1 MGWCAWA
8 YRGSFFFLDLPWW
21 ITPFS
26 KRISIHC
33 TAPARLLASLFF
45 INQSTTSRPIKQQGY
60 IRRWYRLSRI
70 IGGSCSLC
78 NRLLKCS
85 PTKMICKALRESW
98 SFIFN
103 NENIKYVPHSQKNC
117 AKSTQ
122 LCKILT
128 AVTWSRREE
137 SETLKGREGGGWT
150 GVELPL
156 AYRLGD
162 KVRDWALDWVTDS
175 LSDWQRDYLPEH
187 LIDWVTKW
195 RTDWQTEW
203 LADIVGHKLPK
214 WLSYWM
220 FNYWLTIFC
229 INKAMSHWLTGK
241 LLHYNFSWLS
251 KLIYPMF
258 HWSSCY
264 NVSLSWIAT
273 SWVVCFISPPHKV
286 DAAFR
291 EKAVLFCK
299 KCSSLWKKSVI
310 LLPSL
315 PIFFNGHSPL

>member
-26 KRISIHC
+26 KRISMHC

-122 LCKILT
+122 LYKNPHSCYMISSWGIRNLEVEGK
-128 AVTWSRREE
+128 E
-137 SETLKGREGGGWT
+137 EGGLGWSCP
-150 GVELPL
+150 LPT
-156 AYRLGD
+156 
-162 KVRDWALDWVTDS
+162 DWVTRWGTER
-175 LSDWQRDYLPEH
+175 L
-187 LIDWVTKW
+187 
-195 RTDWQTEW
+195 TEW
-203 LADIVGHKLPK
+203 LTHCLTDKETAY
-214 WLSYWM
+214 LSTW
-220 FNYWLTIFC
+220 
-229 INKAMSHWLTGK
+229 
-241 LLHYNFSWLS
+241 
-251 KLIYPMF
+251 
-258 HWSSCY
+258 
-264 NVSLSWIAT
+264 
-273 SWVVCFISPPHKV
+273 
-286 DAAFR
+286 
-291 EKAVLFCK
+291 
-299 KCSSLWKKSVI
+299 
-310 LLPSL
+310 
-315 PIFFNGHSPL
+315 

>member
-103 NENIKYVPHSQKNC
+103 DENIKYVPHSQKNS

-137 SETLKGREGGGWT
+137 SETLKWKGRRRVDWGGVAPCLPTGWQGEGLSAWLSDWLT
-150 GVELPL
+150 VWLTKRLPTWAL
-156 AYRLGD
+156 DRLGD
-162 KVRDWALDWVTDS
+162 QVTD
-175 LSDWQRDYLPEH
+175 
-187 LIDWVTKW
+187 
-195 RTDWQTEW
+195 W
-203 LADIVGHKLPK
+203 LAD
-214 WLSYWM
+214 WM
-220 FNYWLTIFC
+220 TCRYSGSQT
-229 INKAMSHWLTGK
+229 A
-241 LLHYNFSWLS
+241 
-251 KLIYPMF
+251 
-258 HWSSCY
+258 
-264 NVSLSWIAT
+264 
-273 SWVVCFISPPHKV
+273 
-286 DAAFR
+286 
-291 EKAVLFCK
+291 
-299 KCSSLWKKSVI
+299 
-310 LLPSL
+310 
-315 PIFFNGHSPL
+315 